1 MKVEVIDGKL
11 VLSPTTADEGRVI
24 FALVAAWS
32 AFESVLYPIM
42 GKAVRYKNGHIPP
55 ELDQSAVKSFK
66 DYLHLH
72 CPTVTESVDLER
84 CYDEWLNH

>member
-24 FALVAAWS
+24 FALAAAWS

-42 GKAVRYKNGHIPP
+42 GKAVRYKAGRTP
-55 ELDQSAVKSFK
+55 ESDSSQHNQASI
-66 DYLHLH
+66 
-72 CPTVTESVDLER
+72 ESIDKQQ
-84 CYDEWLNH
+84 CT

>member
-42 GKAVRYKNGHIPP
+42 GKAVRYKAGRIP
-55 ELDQSAVKSFK
+55 ESDQSAVKSFK

>member
-11 VLSPTTADEGRVI
+11 VLSPTNADEGRVI

-42 GKAVRYKNGHIPP
+42 GKAVRYKAGRIP
-55 ELDQSAVKSFK
+55 
-66 DYLHLH
+66 
-72 CPTVTESVDLER
+72 ESDSSQHNQASVESIDKQQ
-84 CYDEWLNH
+84 CT